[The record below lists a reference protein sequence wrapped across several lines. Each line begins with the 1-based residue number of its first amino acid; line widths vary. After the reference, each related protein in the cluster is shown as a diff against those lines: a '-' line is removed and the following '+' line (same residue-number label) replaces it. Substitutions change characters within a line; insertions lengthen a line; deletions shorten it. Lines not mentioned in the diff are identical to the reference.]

1 MIVNASQMTGVAQQV
16 MRNKPGATVGA
27 TLAVLGVLALRRGRR
42 RRTKDQQ
49 HRQRSSRSR
58 ARRWAPVLTA
68 LGFVLR
74 RRRQRRRES

>member
-1 MIVNASQMTGVAQQV
+1 MIVNASQVTGVAQQV
-16 MRNKPGATVGA
+16 MQNKPGATVGA
-27 TLAVLGVLALRRGRR
+27 TLAVLGVLALRRGQR

-58 ARRWAPVLTA
+58 ARRWALVLTA
-68 LGFVLR
+68 LGVVLR